1 MAEIISEINEAQNF
15 WLRLQGH
22 VVDLSE
28 KRSNQLN
35 SIHLAR
41 KRKTFFIFSV
51 FEVNDN
57 PFQSRAT
64 CHRTENSK
72 NRYGPGRPKTA
83 R

>member
-22 VVDLSE
+22 VVELSE

-41 KRKTFFIFSV
+41 KRKTFELFCVSFT
-51 FEVNDN
+51 
-57 PFQSRAT
+57 R
-64 CHRTENSK
+64 
-72 NRYGPGRPKTA
+72 
-83 R
+83 